1 MKAIKQLLA
10 CNWDFVKEILSKYG
24 ADEESLKKA
33 ATEKATDFVND
44 ATVILPEAIEEIAA
58 MLNEII
64 PDLANNIVSYLVGIT
79 QMREY
84 ARLVGNDGLER
95 IKGRKRQSFVAL
107 CSFAITW
114 RSYAKLWKTN
124 RAIYRP
130 YAVCSIVLCFGFWRC
145 FLT

>member
-1 MKAIKQLLA
+1 MRAIKQLLA
-10 CNWDFVKEILSKYG
+10 CSWDFVKEIISKYG

-33 ATEKATDFVND
+33 AAEKATDFVND
-44 ATVILPEAIEEIAA
+44 VTVILPEAIEEIAA

-64 PDLANNIVSYLVGIT
+64 PALANNIVSYLIGVA

-84 ARLVGNDGLER
+84 AKLVGGDDLER
-95 IKGRKRQSFVAL
+95 IKGRKKRDFVAL
-107 CSFAITW
+107 CSFALVW

-130 YAVCSIVLCFGFWRC
+130 YAIYTIVLCFCFWRC
-145 FLT
+145 FVL